1 MGVLLLW
8 FQLASSSS
16 MILYG
21 LGVGTANNNIGMVS
35 PPLSRKFL
43 ALYGKGGGERG
54 TLYQIL
60 ILVPTSMNDAK
71 DVANNPSS
79 SDDKDPLVKSV
90 SDHKKKCICIQ
101 CGLPETAQ
109 TDSVPKWHHDI
120 FAPNLPKKDKYDI
133 VCEDAPVKKD
143 AAGPYYEEDVQLHSE
158 LSKCVVDSRDWI
170 GEGEQS
176 TRPTLENTAKGI
188 SPFAT
193 SSTMLDITGGGAK
206 NKWQS

>member
-1 MGVLLLW
+1 MGVLLLS

-21 LGVGTANNNIGMVS
+21 LGVGTANNNIGMVA
-35 PPLSRKFL
+35 PPLSRKIL

-109 TDSVPKWHHDI
+109 TDSFQNGI
-120 FAPNLPKKDKYDI
+120 MTS
-133 VCEDAPVKKD
+133 
-143 AAGPYYEEDVQLHSE
+143 LHQTFLRRISTT
-158 LSKCVVDSRDWI
+158 LSVRMLLSRRMQQD
-170 GEGEQS
+170 
-176 TRPTLENTAKGI
+176 R
-188 SPFAT
+188 
-193 SSTMLDITGGGAK
+193 TMRRMFNCTQ
-206 NKWQS
+206 N